1 VAEVPMIPV
10 PALAVLAASAWLVG
24 WVMLAVVRAQ
34 RRREQSPA
42 WLGGASTAAVL
53 ALLLAVSTGAAAA
66 WGSRELDATGM
77 LVVRRPGTMRA
88 APGHDANAMGG
99 VATGDVVRVEEAS
112 EGWLR
117 VLHADGRRGWLPAA
131 RTIPLVSPP
140 VIR

>member
-1 VAEVPMIPV
+1 
-10 PALAVLAASAWLVG
+10 LAVLAMSAWLVG
-24 WVMLAVVRAQ
+24 WAMLAVVRAQ

-42 WLGGASTAAVL
+42 WLGFASTAAAL

-66 WGSRELDATGM
+66 WGARELDATGM

-131 RTIPLVSPP
+131 RTIPLVSPA
-140 VIR
+140 VTR